1 MNIELKWKSFRP
13 FAKSIFERGLIGNGR
28 DAALRRPRPRA
39 ADGIASQSRSVEF
52 PVAPLNAARTTQRA
66 VPTRLRRCRILAS
79 VIASLLL
86 ANFNTTASTPDS
98 SLTDDD
104 LRRVQFEQ
112 KPGNPVSPELVF
124 RDENGKEIT
133 LGNYFGRKPVI
144 LVLGY
149 YECPMLCSLTFNGL
163 IESLQDLK
171 FNPGADY
178 EVVNVSIDP
187 KEAPALASAKKANY
201 LKRYARP
208 GAAAGWHFLTG
219 DVPAIERL
227 ANDVG
232 FHYAYDERIRQF
244 AHPGGFVILTPDG
257 KVSKYF
263 LGVKFSAKEISDALR
278 EAGAGKTGSPAQE
291 FFLLCFHYSPIS
303 GKYGP
308 LIMTIVRACGA
319 TTLVV
324 LGSLIAPGIHSWR
337 RKSKARS

>member
-1 MNIELKWKSFRP
+1 MKAKVKPLLFSHGDTEPTESKSLTKFSVLSVPQWQKTIFAATIATLWLGHFR
-13 FAKSIFERGLIGNGR
+13 AI
-28 DAALRRPRPRA
+28 
-39 ADGIASQSRSVEF
+39 SQ
-52 PVAPLNAARTTQRA
+52 
-66 VPTRLRRCRILAS
+66 
-79 VIASLLL
+79 
-86 ANFNTTASTPDS
+86 TTAS

-104 LRRVQFEQ
+104 LRRVRFEQ

-187 KEAPALASAKKANY
+187 KETPALASAKKANY

-219 DVPAIERL
+219 GAPAIERL
-227 ANDVG
+227 ANDAG

-263 LGVKFSAKEISDALR
+263 FGVKFSAKEINGALR
-278 EAGAGKTGSPAQE
+278 EAGAGKAGSPAQE

-308 LIMTIVRACGA
+308 LIMTIVRGSGVV
-319 TTLVV
+319 TLVI
-324 LGSLIAPGIHSWR
+324 LGGLIGPGIHRWR
-337 RKSKARS
+337 RKSKAHS